1 MRGSRSLAMSFI
13 LRENDAVLSLD
24 QREPGPINRQQIRT
38 SQASPRARAPHHI
51 SLAGAVQ
58 AERDHA
64 QPLPMRQP
72 FFQMLIRAAAR
83 RNESAQYTLTVGLLG
98 AAWCCFL
105 SWVF

>member
-1 MRGSRSLAMSFI
+1 
-13 LRENDAVLSLD
+13 
-24 QREPGPINRQQIRT
+24 
-38 SQASPRARAPHHI
+38 
-51 SLAGAVQ
+51 
-58 AERDHA
+58 
-64 QPLPMRQP
+64 MRQP